1 MILDKNML
9 VLYPGGYGYGGG
21 YTYVRPPIA
30 EPRPVPLYGVVRPL
44 YSVSIE

>member
-9 VLYPGGYGYGGG
+9 VLYPGMYPGGG
-21 YTYVRPPIA
+21 GAYIRPPIS

-44 YSVSIE
+44 YGVSIE